1 MRGVAAV
8 LGTVITLAISSAA
21 VGAMTAD
28 LRVVA
33 SRAAARETVLHQVLD
48 PVWLGGEL
56 TPIVV
61 EAAPLGKD
69 KMGRAAVR
77 PVPRPRSAPRV
88 TTVRIG

>member
-1 MRGVAAV
+1 MRGVAAM

-33 SRAAARETVLHQVLD
+33 SRAAARETALHQTLD

-56 TPIVV
+56 APIVV
-61 EAAPLGKD
+61 EAAPLGKG
-69 KMGRAAVR
+69 KAERAGVR
-77 PVPRPRSAPRV
+77 PAPRPRSAPRV
-88 TTVRIG
+88 TTIRIG